1 MMAADQLR
9 GFLEHGNIRNSVNF
23 PALELERTNASR
35 LAITNRNK
43 PGMLGNILSILAAV
57 GINVVDMLN
66 RSRDDIAYNLIDV
79 EGSPSEDVLAQI
91 RAVDGVVNVRLIPP
105 PVC

>member
-1 MMAADQLR
+1 METLQRQAEGLGLDVA
-9 GFLEHGNIRNSVNF
+9 
-23 PALELERTNASR
+23 EL

-43 PGMLGNILSILAAV
+43 PGMLGNILSILAAG

-79 EGSPSEDVLAQI
+79 EGAPVDEVLGQI
-91 RAVDGVVNVRLIPP
+91 RAVEGVVNVRLIPP
-105 PVC
+105 PRC

>member
-1 MMAADQLR
+1 
-9 GFLEHGNIRNSVNF
+9 
-23 PALELERTNASR
+23 
-35 LAITNRNK
+35 
-43 PGMLGNILSILAAV
+43 MLGNILSILAAV